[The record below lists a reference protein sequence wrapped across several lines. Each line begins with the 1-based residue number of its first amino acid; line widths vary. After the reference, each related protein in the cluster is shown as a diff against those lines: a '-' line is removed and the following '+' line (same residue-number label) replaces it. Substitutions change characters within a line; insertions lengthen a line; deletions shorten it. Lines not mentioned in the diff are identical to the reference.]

1 MATFAA
7 MRIVVNTRFWTE
19 GLREGYGYFKEQVFS
34 RIALAQPDHQ
44 FLFLFD
50 RRPPADLQLPDN
62 VSLRIL
68 PPPARH
74 PLLWKLWY
82 DWRIPPVLKQFKA
95 DLFVSPDGIASLRTQ
110 VPQCLVVHDLAF
122 LQDRHWLPASIG
134 RYYRK
139 YTPRFLKKVQRVAT
153 VSETSKRQ
161 LVDMYGMLPDAID
174 VVYSAAKPVF
184 HPFEI
189 TERTAIKDRYTEG
202 KEFFLYTGAIHPRKN
217 LIGLLKAF
225 SLFKKRQQSNFKLV
239 LAGRMAWHSGDFESL
254 LATYK
259 YRSDVVL
266 TGYVDLEVLVGLTA
280 SAYALVY
287 PSFYEGFGVPVLEAM
302 CSDVPVITS
311 VGTSMQEIAGEAAL
325 YADPKEPAALADQ
338 MSRLYIDESLRRR
351 LVEKGRSVAESF
363 SWDRTAQGVW
373 GSMLAAAR
381 RD

>member
-7 MRIVVNTRFWTE
+7 MRIVVNTRFWTADK
-19 GLREGYGYFKEQVFS
+19 LEGYGYFTEQVFL
-34 RIALAQPDHQ
+34 RIAHAHPEHR

-50 RRPPADLQLPDN
+50 RRPPAGLQLPDN
-62 VSLRIL
+62 VSVRIL

-82 DWRIPPVLKQFKA
+82 DWRVPSVLKKFNA
-95 DLFVSPDGIASLRTQ
+95 DLFVSPDGIASLRTR

-122 LQDRHWLPASIG
+122 LQKRDWLPASIG

-139 YTPRFLKKVQRVAT
+139 YTPRFLNKVQRIAT

-161 LVDMYGMLPDAID
+161 LMETYNISSDAID
-174 VVYSAAKPVF
+174 VVFSAAKPVF
-184 HPFEI
+184 RQVSLPD
-189 TERTAIKDRYTEG
+189 RMAIKDRFTEG

-225 SLFKKRQQSNFKLV
+225 SLFKKRQQNSFKLV
-239 LAGRMAWHSGDFESL
+239 LAGRMAWHSGDFEAL
-254 LATYK
+254 LSTYK

-266 TGYVDLEVLVGLTA
+266 TGYVELEVLVKLTA
-280 SAYALVY
+280 AAYALVY

-311 VGTSMQEIAGEAAL
+311 QLTSMQEIAGEAAL
-325 YADPKEPAALADQ
+325 YADPADPASIAEQ
-338 MSRLYIDESLRRR
+338 MNRVYIDESLRRQ
-351 LVEKGRSVAESF
+351 LVENGREVAKRF
-363 SWDRTAQGVW
+363 SWEQTAERVWDSMMAATRT
-373 GSMLAAAR
+373 
-381 RD
+381 D